1 MTMRHARSLIATGLA
16 ITIGSIA
23 CGGTKPDAGPARAV
37 TIAMERTPCFGSC
50 PIYRLELD
58 SSGKVVYEGRGFVKE
73 RGRRETTIPAAD
85 VQALAKEIEAAG
97 FFTLRD
103 NYPPAATDHASVI
116 TSVTIDGKSKRIEHN
131 LSASKAPAVLEG
143 LYRRIDDVAR
153 SKQWVG
159 EGSQPPRPGEKG
171 GGPDTARKDTT
182 GR

>member
-1 MTMRHARSLIATGLA
+1 MRHAPSMIAAGLA
-16 ITIGSIA
+16 IAVAGSA
-23 CGGTKPDAGPARAV
+23 CGGTKPDAEPARAV
-37 TIAMERTPCFGSC
+37 TITMERTPCFGSC
-50 PIYRLELD
+50 PVYRLELD

-73 RGRRETTIPAAD
+73 RGRREATIPAAD

-97 FFTLRD
+97 FFALRD
-103 NYPPAATDHASVI
+103 NYPPDATDNASVI
-116 TSVTIDGKSKRIEHN
+116 TTVTIDGKSKRIEHD
-131 LSASKAPAVLEG
+131 LSSSTAPAALEG

-159 EGSQPPRPGEKG
+159 EGPQAPRPGEKG